1 MCVDSVGVVCV
12 RTVKVLLLEVGV
24 YYRTGSEAQF
34 VKIALGTVLP
44 NFSESQ
50 WAWENTWL
58 P

>member
-1 MCVDSVGVVCV
+1 MNVCGLSRSRV
-12 RTVKVLLLEVGV
+12 CMRTVKVLLLAVGV

-50 WAWENTWL
+50 WA
-58 P
+58 